1 MTAFTWVIGIAITA
15 WTGAMATAA
24 LLRTDGAKHW
34 FGELLKQGPT
44 LMTVNAL
51 GLLVAAALIALNL
64 FMPTVINTTYVK
76 FGLIG
81 IGVAQLSTVFM
92 LYRAGASRQLIAAPI
107 ILFILCVIYWF
118 IRT

>member
-1 MTAFTWVIGIAITA
+1 MRRLQE
-15 WTGAMATAA
+15 
-24 LLRTDGAKHW
+24 LLRQAVNFVVH
-34 FGELLKQGPT
+34 QG
-44 LMTVNAL
+44 LSFRRR

-64 FMPTVINTTYVK
+64 FMPTVINSTYVK

-92 LYRAGASRQLIAAPI
+92 LYRAGASGQLIAAPTV
-107 ILFILCVIYWF
+107 LFILCAIYWF